1 MFRSP
6 FMKSSFARPCRREFL
21 RLMGAAALGV
31 GWPGRAGFANQTSGS
46 KPLRGIFPIAQT
58 PFADTGKLDLDGLA
72 EEVKFIDRG
81 GVHGFVWPQIA
92 SEWSTLT
99 DRERLEGAETI
110 VSVGKRLRPAIVIG
124 VQGPDLATAVRYAQH
139 AAKLGADAIISLPP
153 AEQNDP
159 KAILEYYKEVGR
171 ATELPLF
178 LQAVGNVSV
187 ELILELYKAVPTLRF
202 VKDEAGQP
210 LQRIGPL
217 RQKSGD
223 QLKVF
228 SGSHGRTLIEE
239 MRRGFSGS
247 MPAAPFADLYA
258 ATWDFWHGGQRQK
271 ALEMHAKTLLIL
283 TEMTNY
289 GPEAMKYLLYL
300 RGVFKT
306 YGVRKPAPSGSAAG
320 KTALEAAGSASELDE
335 PAKQALRETLEFLR
349 PCLKAAPART
359 SGSN

>member
-1 MFRSP
+1 MQTMSHTQN
-6 FMKSSFARPCRREFL
+6 SSRREFL
-21 RLMGAAALGV
+21 HRASAGALGLAL
-31 GWPGRAGFANQTSGS
+31 PDGRVFAAQTSGS

-58 PFADTGKLDLDGLA
+58 PFTESDQLDLDALA

-81 GVHGFVWPQIA
+81 RVHGFVWPQIA

-99 DRERLEGAETI
+99 ERERLEGAEVI

-139 AAKLGADAIISLPP
+139 AAKLGADAVISLPP
-153 AEQNDP
+153 PEQSDP
-159 KAILEYYKEVGR
+159 KAVLEYYREVGK

-178 LQAVGNVSV
+178 VQAVGNMSV
-187 ELILELYKAVPTLRF
+187 ELVLEMHKAVPTLRY

-217 RQKSGD
+217 REKSGD
-223 QLKVF
+223 QIKVF

-258 ATWDFWHGGQRQK
+258 ATWDFWQAGQRHE
-271 ALEMHAKTLLIL
+271 AMEMHGKTLLIL

-289 GPEAMKYLLYL
+289 GSEAMKYLLCL

-306 YGVRKPAPSGSAAG
+306 YGVRQPQGRGVSAAAKPAAGGAGASSG
-320 KTALEAAGSASELDE
+320 LDEAA
-335 PAKQALRETLEFLR
+335 KQSLRETLNFV
-349 PCLKAAPART
+349 KKQ
-359 SGSN
+359 

>member
-1 MFRSP
+1 MNNRFPDPS
-6 FMKSSFARPCRREFL
+6 RRGFL
-21 RLMGAAALGV
+21 KLLGAGALGLAL
-31 GWPGRAGFANQTSGS
+31 PGGRMSANQNSSS

-58 PFADTGKLDLDGLA
+58 PFTDSGELDLDALA

-81 GVHGFVWPQIA
+81 RLHGIVWPQIA

-99 DRERLEGAETI
+99 ERERLEGAEVI
-110 VSVGKRLRPAIVIG
+110 LSIGKRLRPAIVIG
-124 VQGPDLATAVRYAQH
+124 VQGPDLATARRYAQQ

-153 AEQNDP
+153 SEKSEP
-159 KAILEYYKEVGR
+159 KAILEYYTEIGK

-178 LQAVGNVSV
+178 VQAVGNMSV
-187 ELILELYKAVPTLRF
+187 ELILELHKAVPTLRY

-210 LQRIGPL
+210 LQRIRSL
-217 RQKSGD
+217 REKSAD
-223 QLKVF
+223 QIKVF

-258 ATWDFWHGGQRQK
+258 ATWDLWHAGQRD
-271 ALEMHAKTLLIL
+271 AARDMHARTLLIL

-289 GPEAMKYLLYL
+289 GLEAMKYLLYL

-306 YGVRKPAPSGSAAG
+306 YGVRRPQRPGVSATARPTVGAAG
-320 KTALEAAGSASELDE
+320 VSSNLDE
-335 PAKQALRETLEFLR
+335 TGKQALRETMEFLK
-349 PCLKAAPART
+349 PYLKA
-359 SGSN
+359 